1 MNIRSD
7 CGQLLMFFFLL
18 IALICRPLKK
28 MGTNFYASLLKYPL
42 EDYNTLNF
50 NGMIFLSI
58 PFKNYLYD
66 FSRKPDAL
74 LGPL

>member
-7 CGQLLMFFFLL
+7 CGQLLIFSIIL
-18 IALICRPLKK
+18 IDLIFRPLEKV
-28 MGTNFYASLLKYPL
+28 GTNFYASLLKHPL
-42 EDYNTLNF
+42 KDYNTLNF

-74 LGPL
+74 LGPF

>member
-7 CGQLLMFFFLL
+7 CGQLLIFSVIL
-18 IALICRPLKK
+18 IGLIRGPLEK
-28 MGTNFYASLLKYPL
+28 MGTNFYASLQKYPL
-42 EDYNTLNF
+42 KDCNTLNF

-74 LGPL
+74 LGPF

>member
-1 MNIRSD
+1 MNIQSD
-7 CGQLLMFFFLL
+7 CGQLSIFSVIL
-18 IALICRPLKK
+18 IDLICGPLEK

-42 EDYNTLNF
+42 KDGNTLNF

-58 PFKNYLYD
+58 SFKNYLYD

-74 LGPL
+74 LGPF